1 MQSNETTSK
10 GLCGPGTSG
19 RHPPPP
25 PRVCSVGGGG
35 VTLLFYLTSI
45 IQGEPYPARPK
56 EPPHPHGG
64 LGHSERLCPSLR
76 CSVEVWGGLCHV
88 SCTQHFIEVCLV

>member
-19 RHPPPP
+19 RHPPPC
-25 PRVCSVGGGG
+25 VCSVGGGG

-45 IQGEPYPARPK
+45 IQGEPYLARPK

-64 LGHSERLCPSLR
+64 LGHSERLCA
-76 CSVEVWGGLCHV
+76 GLCHV